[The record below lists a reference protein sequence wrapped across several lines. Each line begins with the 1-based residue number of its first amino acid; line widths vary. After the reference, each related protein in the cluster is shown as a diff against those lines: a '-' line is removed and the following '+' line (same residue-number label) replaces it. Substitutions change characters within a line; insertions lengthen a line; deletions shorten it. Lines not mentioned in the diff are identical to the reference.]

1 MDFYLKSDI
10 GQTRHQ
16 NEDAVYAEDVR
27 VGGLEN
33 LFVVCDGMGGYKA
46 GDYASKKTIEVLLRD
61 LRETGEEE
69 PVPAL
74 RNALS
79 RANQLINIE
88 AAEADKKG
96 MGTTVVCATIRDD
109 IMTVANVGDSRLYL
123 INGDSM
129 RKVTYDHFYVSEMVR
144 TGRMNKHAAARHPKK
159 HAITRAIGAEDT
171 VKIDFFEERIEAGDQ
186 VLLCSD
192 GLTNMVSNED
202 ILRILKESDN
212 VKNAVEALVSLAN
225 QNGGA
230 DNISVIVV
238 TI

>member
-16 NEDAVYAEDVR
+16 NEDAVYAGDVR

-46 GDYASKKTIEVLLRD
+46 GDYASKKTIEVLLR
-61 LRETGEEE
+61 
-69 PVPAL
+69 VPAL

-123 INGDSM
+123 IHGDSM
-129 RKVTYDHFYVSEMVR
+129 RQVTYDHSYVSEMVR
-144 TGRMNKHAAARHPKK
+144 TGRMNKDDAARHPKK

-212 VKNAVEALVSLAN
+212 VKDAVEALVSLAN

>member
-123 INGDSM
+123 IHGDSM
-129 RKVTYDHFYVSEMVR
+129 RQVTYDHSYVSEMVV
-144 TGRMNKHAAARHPKK
+144 P
-159 HAITRAIGAEDT
+159 
-171 VKIDFFEERIEAGDQ
+171 
-186 VLLCSD
+186 
-192 GLTNMVSNED
+192 
-202 ILRILKESDN
+202 
-212 VKNAVEALVSLAN
+212 
-225 QNGGA
+225 
-230 DNISVIVV
+230 VV
-238 TI
+238 